1 MTDLEREAEQFR
13 LRAACEDCAHFD
25 AASERCAHGYPNEE
39 HRARER
45 ALPLVFCKEFELA

>member
-39 HRARER
+39 HRAREH